1 MNPLIAGLAETL
13 KPAQLAKIQETWVGI
28 AGLGGLGSNVA
39 WHLVR
44 SGFSHLVL
52 ADFDR
57 VEASNLNRQVYFP
70 AQLGLLKT
78 EALAE
83 NLFRINPDLNL
94 ELWPV
99 LVTPANVQAIF
110 GQCPVWVEGFDESA
124 AKQMLVEEGL
134 SAGKKVIG
142 ASGLAGWGD
151 TDTIHTQ
158 HWGSGLSVVGD
169 FCTVVTQEQPPLSP
183 RVGVAAAKQANLVLA
198 WVLDERSDLSLIT
211 TPLKG

>member
-1 MNPLIAGLAETL
+1 MNQLISGLAEML
-13 KPAQLAKIQETWVGI
+13 SPLQLMKVQETSIGI

-70 AQLGLLKT
+70 DQLGLLKT

-83 NLFRINPDLNL
+83 HLLRINPDLNL
-94 ELWPV
+94 KLWSV
-99 LVTPANVQAIF
+99 QVTKANVQAIF
-110 GQCPVWVEGFDESA
+110 GQCPVWVEGFDDTAS
-124 AKQMLVEEGL
+124 KKMFVEEGL
-134 SAGKKVIG
+134 AAGKKIIG

-151 TDTIHTQ
+151 TDTIHTK
-158 HWGSGLSVVGD
+158 HWSSGLSVVGD
-169 FCTVVTQEQPPLSP
+169 FCTTVAKDLPPLSP
-183 RVGVAAAKQANLVLA
+183 RVGVAAAKQANVVLA
-198 WVLDERSDLSLIT
+198 WVLGEGSDI
-211 TPLKG
+211 

>member
-1 MNPLIAGLAETL
+1 MNHLIAGLAKIL
-13 KPAQLAKIQETWVGI
+13 KPSQLAKLKETPVGI

-70 AQLGLLKT
+70 DQLGRLKT
-78 EALAE
+78 KALAE
-83 NLFRINPDLNL
+83 NLLRINPDLNL
-94 ELWPV
+94 ELYSV
-99 LVTPANVQAIF
+99 IVTPSNVMTIF
-110 GQCPVWVEGFDESA
+110 GQCPVWVEGFDQTCS
-124 AKQMLVEEGL
+124 KKMLVEQGL
-134 SAGKKVIG
+134 AAEKKIIG

-151 TDTIHTQ
+151 TDTIHTK
-158 HWGSGLSVVGD
+158 HWSSGLSVVGD
-169 FCTVVTQEQPPLSP
+169 FCTAVSENRPPLSP

-198 WVLDERSDLSLIT
+198 WVLGEGGDLL
-211 TPLKG
+211 

>member
-1 MNPLIAGLAETL
+1 MNPLITGLAETL
-13 KPAQLAKIQETWVGI
+13 PPDQLARVQQTPVGI

-70 AQLGLLKT
+70 DQLGLLKT

-83 NLFRINPDLNL
+83 NLLRINPDLHL
-94 ELWPV
+94 ELWSS
-99 LVTPANVQAIF
+99 LVTPDNVQTIF
-110 GQCPVWVEGFDESA
+110 GQCSVWVEGFDQTAS
-124 AKQMLVEEGL
+124 KRMFVEEGL
-134 SAGKKVIG
+134 AAGKKVVG

-151 TDTIHTQ
+151 TDAIHTL
-158 HWGSGLSVVGD
+158 HWNSGLSVVGD
-169 FCTVVTQEQPPLSP
+169 FCTDVADDQPPLSP
-183 RVGVAAAKQANLVLA
+183 RVGVVAAKQANLVLA
-198 WVLDERSDLSLIT
+198 WVLKESLASAK
-211 TPLKG
+211 P

>member
-1 MNPLIAGLAETL
+1 MNHLIDGLAKKLSPE
-13 KPAQLAKIQETWVGI
+13 QLSKVQETRIGI

-57 VEASNLNRQVYFP
+57 VDASNLNRQFYFP
-70 AQLGLLKT
+70 DQLEFLKT

-83 NLFRINPDLNL
+83 NLLRINPDLRL

-99 LVTPANVQAIF
+99 PVTPANVLEIF
-110 GQCPVWVEGFDESA
+110 GQCPVWVEGFDETAS
-124 AKQMLVEEGL
+124 KKMLVEEGL
-134 SAGKKVIG
+134 TLGKKVIS

-158 HWGSGLSVVGD
+158 HWDSGLSIVGD
-169 FCTVVTQEQPPLSP
+169 FCTAVAEDRPPFSP

-198 WVLDERSDLSLIT
+198 WVLGEGSDRL
-211 TPLKG
+211 

>member
-1 MNPLIAGLAETL
+1 MNHLIAGLAE
-13 KPAQLAKIQETWVGI
+13 KMNPEQLAKVQETPIGI

-70 AQLGLLKT
+70 DQLGLLKT
-78 EALAE
+78 EALAQ
-83 NLFRINPDLNL
+83 NLLRINPDLIL

-99 LVTPANVQAIF
+99 SVTPANVLAIF
-110 GQCPVWVEGFDESA
+110 GRCPVWVEGFDETAS
-124 AKQMLVEEGL
+124 KKMLVEEGL
-134 SAGKKVIG
+134 IAGKKVIG

-151 TDTIHTQ
+151 TDTIHTR
-158 HWGSGLSVVGD
+158 HWGSGLSIVGD
-169 FCTVVTQEQPPLSP
+169 FCTAVAKDLPPLSP

-198 WVLDERSDLSLIT
+198 WVLGEGSDRS
-211 TPLKG
+211 

>member
-1 MNPLIAGLAETL
+1 MKPLMTGLAETL
-13 KPAQLAKIQETWVGI
+13 TSGQLAKIQQTTVGI

-70 AQLGLLKT
+70 DQLGVLKT

-83 NLFRINPDLNL
+83 NLLRINPDLDL
-94 ELWPV
+94 KLWSV
-99 LVTPANVQAIF
+99 LVTPANVQSIF
-110 GQCPVWVEGFDESA
+110 GQCPVWVEGFDQSA
-124 AKQMLVEEGL
+124 SKKMFVEEGL
-134 SAGKKVIG
+134 AAGKKVIG

-151 TDTIHTQ
+151 TDAIRTL

-169 FCTVVTQEQPPLSP
+169 FCTDVADNSPPLSP
-183 RVGVAAAKQANLVLA
+183 RVGVVAAKQANLVLA
-198 WVLDERSDLSLIT
+198 WVLRD
-211 TPLKG
+211 

>member
-1 MNPLIAGLAETL
+1 MNPLMTGLAETL
-13 KPAQLAKIQETWVGI
+13 SPEQLAKIQKTPVGI

-70 AQLGLLKT
+70 DQLGVLKT

-83 NLFRINPDLNL
+83 NLLRINPDLNL

-99 LVTPANVQAIF
+99 HVNQSNVQAIF
-110 GQCPVWVEGFDESA
+110 GQCPIWVEGFDHTAS
-124 AKQMLVEEGL
+124 KKMFVEEGL
-134 SAGKKVIG
+134 TAGKQVVG

-151 TDTIHTQ
+151 TDSIRTL

-169 FCTVVTQEQPPLSP
+169 FCTDVAKDHPPLSP
-183 RVGVAAAKQANLVLA
+183 RVGVVAAKQANLVLA
-198 WVLDERSDLSLIT
+198 WVLKEN
-211 TPLKG
+211 

>member
-1 MNPLIAGLAETL
+1 MNHLIAGLTETL
-13 KPAQLAKIQETWVGI
+13 QPIQLTKIQETPVGI

-57 VEASNLNRQVYFP
+57 VEARNLNRQAYFP
-70 AQLGLLKT
+70 DQLGRLKT
-78 EALAE
+78 EALSE
-83 NLFRINPDLNL
+83 NLLRINPDLTL

-99 LVTPANVQAIF
+99 HVTKANVQAIF
-110 GQCPVWVEGFDESA
+110 RECPVWVEGFDETAS
-124 AKQMLVEEGL
+124 KKMFVEEGL
-134 SAGKKVIG
+134 ETGKKIIG

-151 TDTIHTQ
+151 TDTIRTV
-158 HWGSGLSVVGD
+158 HWSSGLSVVGD
-169 FCTVVTQEQPPLSP
+169 FCTAVAEDHPALSP

-198 WVLDERSDLSLIT
+198 WVLGERSDLR
-211 TPLKG
+211 

>member
-13 KPAQLAKIQETWVGI
+13 KPEQLAKLQETRVGI

-70 AQLGLLKT
+70 DQLGRLKT

-83 NLFRINPDLNL
+83 NLLRINPDLNL
-94 ELWPV
+94 ELYSV
-99 LVTPANVQAIF
+99 LVTPSNLQTIF
-110 GQCPVWVEGFDESA
+110 GQCPVWVEGFDETV

-134 SAGKKVIG
+134 TSGKKVIG

-151 TDTIHTQ
+151 TDIIHTK

-169 FCTVVTQEQPPLSP
+169 FCTVVTQERPPLSP

-198 WVLDERSDLSLIT
+198 WVLDERSDLS
-211 TPLKG
+211 

>member
-1 MNPLIAGLAETL
+1 MNHLIAGLAEKM
-13 KPAQLAKIQETWVGI
+13 KPEQLAKIQETTVGI

-70 AQLGLLKT
+70 DQLGFLKT
-78 EALAE
+78 EALSQ
-83 NLFRINPDLNL
+83 NLLRINPDLRL

-99 LVTPANVQAIF
+99 TVTPSNVQTIF
-110 GQCPVWVEGFDESA
+110 GQCPVWVEGFDETAS
-124 AKQMLVEEGL
+124 KKMLVEEGL
-134 SAGKKVIG
+134 SSGKKVIS

-151 TDTIHTQ
+151 TDKLLTR
-158 HWGSGLSVVGD
+158 HWVSGLSVVGD
-169 FCTVVTQEQPPLSP
+169 FCTAVVEDRPPLSP

-198 WVLDERSDLSLIT
+198 WVLDEGSERS
-211 TPLKG
+211 

>member
-1 MNPLIAGLAETL
+1 MNHLLAGLTETL
-13 KPAQLAKIQETWVGI
+13 KPVQLTKVQETPVGI

-70 AQLGLLKT
+70 DQLGLLKT

-83 NLFRINPDLNL
+83 NLLRINPDLNL
-94 ELWPV
+94 ELWSV
-99 LVTPANVQAIF
+99 HVTPANILAIF
-110 GQCPVWVEGFDESA
+110 GQCPVWVEGFDQAYS
-124 AKQMLVEEGL
+124 KRMFVEQGL
-134 SAGKKVIG
+134 ASGKRIIS

-151 TDTIHTQ
+151 TDVIHTK
-158 HWGSGLSVVGD
+158 HWSSGLSVVGD
-169 FCTVVTQEQPPLSP
+169 FCTAVAEDRPPLSP

-198 WVLDERSDLSLIT
+198 WVLGEGSDL
-211 TPLKG
+211 

>member
-1 MNPLIAGLAETL
+1 MNHLIAGLAEIL
-13 KPAQLAKIQETWVGI
+13 KPVQLAKVQETPIGI

-70 AQLGLLKT
+70 DQLGLLKT

-83 NLFRINPDLNL
+83 NLLRINPDLNL
-94 ELWPV
+94 ELWSV
-99 LVTPANVQAIF
+99 HVTPANVQSIF
-110 GQCPVWVEGFDESA
+110 GQCPVWVEGFDQTSS
-124 AKQMLVEEGL
+124 KKMLVEEGL
-134 SAGKKVIG
+134 ASGKKVIG

-151 TDTIHTQ
+151 TDTIHTKY
-158 HWGSGLSVVGD
+158 WSSGLSVVGD
-169 FCTVVTQEQPPLSP
+169 FCTAVAEDRPPLSP
-183 RVGVAAAKQANLVLA
+183 RVGVAAAKQANLVLV
-198 WVLDERSDLSLIT
+198 WVLGEGSDL
-211 TPLKG
+211 

>member
-1 MNPLIAGLAETL
+1 MNYLIAGLAEML
-13 KPAQLAKIQETWVGI
+13 KPVQLAKVQETTIGI

-70 AQLGLLKT
+70 DQLGLLKT

-83 NLFRINPDLNL
+83 NLLRINPDLNL
-94 ELWPV
+94 ELWSV
-99 LVTPANVQAIF
+99 HVTPANVHAIF
-110 GQCPVWVEGFDESA
+110 GQCPVWVEGFDQTPS
-124 AKQMLVEEGL
+124 KKMLVEEGL
-134 SAGKKVIG
+134 ASGKKVIC

-151 TDTIHTQ
+151 TDTIHTL
-158 HWGSGLSVVGD
+158 HWGSRLSVVGD
-169 FCTVVTQEQPPLSP
+169 FCTDVSEDHPPLSP
-183 RVGVAAAKQANLVLA
+183 RVGVVAAKQANLVLA
-198 WVLDERSDLSLIT
+198 WILGEGSDL
-211 TPLKG
+211 

>member
-1 MNPLIAGLAETL
+1 MNPLMTGLSETL
-13 KPAQLAKIQETWVGI
+13 PPEQLAKIQQTPVGI

-70 AQLGLLKT
+70 DQLGLLKT

-83 NLFRINPDLNL
+83 NLLRINPDLNL
-94 ELWPV
+94 ELWSV
-99 LVTPANVQAIF
+99 LVTPANVQTIF
-110 GQCPVWVEGFDESA
+110 GQCPVWVEGFDQTPS
-124 AKQMLVEEGL
+124 KKMFVEEGL
-134 SAGKKVIG
+134 AAGKKVVG

-151 TDTIHTQ
+151 TDTIRTL

-169 FCTVVTQEQPPLSP
+169 FCTDVTEGQPPLSP
-183 RVGVAAAKQANLVLA
+183 RVGVVAAKQANLVLA
-198 WVLDERSDLSLIT
+198 WVLGEGSDLC
-211 TPLKG
+211 